1 MLFPMNDTIQERFER
16 LGVHVPKLTLPNQK
30 VDLYR
35 WAVIACDQH
44 TSEPDYWEEVERV
57 VGEAPSTLRLIFPE
71 VYLQEPDASDRVKSI
86 QTTMRDYL
94 TAGVVRQ
101 IEPGFVLTVRSTP
114 HVSERN
120 GLMLAID
127 LDRYDFNPSADSI
140 IRASERT
147 ILERLPAR
155 VRIRNGAPME
165 VPHVLVLI
173 DDPDDLVFGSLSES
187 DPPQLYSTE
196 LMLGGGSITGY
207 HITDSALGG
216 VAEALETLFSRA
228 KGKKPFLFAVG
239 DGNHSLAAAKQVW
252 DKVKPSVAPDHPARY
267 ALVEVVN
274 LYDPGLRFE
283 PIHRL
288 IKAENRDQWLENL
301 GAEIGSEVT
310 ECSVDE
316 LRTALRHSTGT
327 VGYIAGGRSGLIT
340 LKKNRELP
348 VVAIQEYLNN
358 AKDVNI
364 DYIHGWDTSIQLG
377 GQAGH
382 VALLMPEFDP
392 GMLFPTVSK
401 RGVLP
406 RKAFSLG
413 EAVEKRYY
421 LEGRLIDR

>member
-1 MLFPMNDTIQERFER
+1 MNDAIRER
-16 LGVHVPKLTLPNQK
+16 LGKLGIHVPKLLLPNQD

-44 TSEPDYWEEVERV
+44 TSEPDYWEEVASV
-57 VGEAPSTLRLIFPE
+57 VEDAPSTLDLIFPE
-71 VYLQEPDASDRVKSI
+71 VYLEDPDARDRIECI
-86 QTTMRDYL
+86 QTAMRDYL
-94 TAGVVRQ
+94 TTGVVREM
-101 IEPGFVLTVRSTP
+101 EPGFVLTVRSTP

-127 LDRYDFNPSADSI
+127 LDSYDFNPGADSI
-140 IRASERT
+140 IRATERT

-155 VRIRNGAPME
+155 VRIRSGAPME
-165 VPHVLVLI
+165 IPHVLVLI

-207 HITDSALGG
+207 HITGSALDR

-252 DKVKPSVAPDHPARY
+252 DKMRPSVAPDHPARY

-288 IKAENRDQWLENL
+288 IRVENRDQWLEDL
-301 GAEIGSEVT
+301 RAQIGSEVT
-310 ECSVDE
+310 EYSVGE
-316 LRTALRHSTGT
+316 LRTALRHSTGA
-327 VGYIAGGRSGLIT
+327 VGYIAGDQSGLIT
-340 LKKNRELP
+340 LKESRELP
-348 VVAIQEYLNN
+348 VTAIQEYLNSGE
-358 AKDVNI
+358 DVNI

-377 GQAGH
+377 GQEGH
-382 VALLMPEFDP
+382 VVLLMPEFDP

>member
-1 MLFPMNDTIQERFER
+1 MLSSMNDATQERFAR
-16 LGVHVPKLTLPNQK
+16 LGVHVPELILPNREI
-30 VDLYR
+30 DLYR

-44 TSEPDYWEEVERV
+44 TSEPDYWEEVASV
-57 VGEAPSTLRLIFPE
+57 VGDAPSTLKLVFPE
-71 VYLQEPDASDRVKSI
+71 VYLQDPDAPDRIEAI
-86 QTTMRDYL
+86 QTAMRNYL
-94 TAGVVRQ
+94 ATGVVRRL
-101 IEPGFVLTVRSTP
+101 EPGFALTVRSTP

-127 LDRYDFNPSADSI
+127 LDSYDFNPGADSI
-140 IRASERT
+140 IRATERT

-155 VRIRNGAPME
+155 VRTRKGAPME

-173 DDPDDLVFGSLSES
+173 DDQDDLVFGSLSET

-207 HITDSALGG
+207 HITDSALDG
-216 VAEALETLFSRA
+216 VAEALETLFSRSR
-228 KGKKPFLFAVG
+228 GKRPFLFAVG

-252 DKVKPSVAPDHPARY
+252 DEMKPSAVPDHPARY

-288 IKAENRDQWLENL
+288 IEVEGRDQWLESL
-301 GAEIGSEVT
+301 GAQIGSLVT
-310 ECSVDE
+310 ECSTDE
-316 LRTALRHSTGT
+316 LQTALRHSTGA
-327 VGYIAGGRSGLIT
+327 VGYVAGSRSGLIT
-340 LKKNRELP
+340 LKESRELP
-348 VVAIQEYLNN
+348 VAVIQEHLNRQ
-358 AKDVNI
+358 KDLNI

-377 GQAGH
+377 GRTGN
-382 VALLMPEFDP
+382 VAILMPEFDP
-392 GMLFPTVSK
+392 GMLFPTVSR

-413 EAVEKRYY
+413 EAGEKRYY
-421 LEGRLIDR
+421 LEGRLIER